1 MNNWRD
7 LILNEFAPGIAR
19 LTIVSDPDGILL
31 DEEILQEIRKRE
43 FSLVTFEDKISFRY
57 AYESKFRSH
66 WEIGEKTDLVVVLR
80 SDESNIKSLPYDLI
94 RAGRIL
100 SFDLCEIFPDLS
112 YSVISKLDRIYYERL
127 YSAQIKN
134 PHGSL
139 GENATKDYILLHVFE
154 VTFELI
160 RNKLDL
166 LRILLRRHYRGESV
180 PTIVDDRFIH
190 VLRQSGEFDDWPLES
205 IVPCGEA
212 FFEFLQEN
220 WPKYLDTMVGKEM
233 NREEGSNTSISSL
246 NIPFGDDDVRIYL
259 DNLFLEG
266 ILKPVPHSEDL
277 AKTWMSIG
285 IQCDSRN
292 ISRDR
297 IMKLIKSVESK
308 MPDIDSRYQVW
319 LDFAKIWAEL
329 IYQYHKDDNEIKETI
344 EALKKKIDESFT
356 SWLKNRFSG
365 LINQPP
371 KPPVMLHHINRSL
384 AYQVDNK
391 KKVALLVVDGLSL
404 DQWITIREGLV
415 HKQSNLRFQES
426 TVFAWVPTLTSV
438 SRQAIFAGTCPQY
451 FPNSIDRTDREP
463 ALWSKFW
470 MDQGISNNEI
480 VYLKNLGDGN
490 IDDVKEKLPYH
501 RIKVVGFVV
510 DKVDR
515 IMHGMELGTAGMHNQ
530 LRQWTKNGYISDL
543 VNYLLDREFDVYLTS
558 DHGNVEAT
566 GIGRPDEGAVADL
579 RGERVRVYQDAN
591 LRKQVKKQ
599 FPKAHEWEPIGLP
612 DSYLPLIAP
621 ERRAFVLEGKTTV
634 CHGGISLEEV
644 VVPFIKI
651 ERKKHE
657 S

>member
-7 LILNEFAPGIAR
+7 LILNEFSPGIAR
-19 LTIVSDPDGILL
+19 LTIVSDPDGLLL
-31 DEEILQEIRKRE
+31 DEEILQEIRKRG
-43 FSLVTFEDKISFRY
+43 FSLITFEDNISFRY
-57 AYESKFRSH
+57 AYESKFRSR
-66 WEIGEKTDLVVVLR
+66 WDIGEKTDLVVVLR
-80 SDESNIKSLPYDLI
+80 SDGNNINSLPYDLI
-94 RAGRIL
+94 QAGRIL

-112 YSVISKLDRIYYERL
+112 YSVISELDRIYYERL
-127 YSAQIKN
+127 YSAQIRN
-134 PHGSL
+134 PTGSL
-139 GENATKDYILLHVFE
+139 GKNATKEYILLHVFE

-190 VLRQSGEFDDWPLES
+190 VLRQNDEFDDWPLES
-205 IVPCGEA
+205 IVPNRKA

-220 WPKYLDTMVGKEM
+220 WPKYLDTMLGKDMDIDE
-233 NREEGSNTSISSL
+233 NSDTQISYL

-266 ILKPVPHSEDL
+266 MMKPVPHSEDL
-277 AKTWMSIG
+277 SKTWMSIG
-285 IQCDSRN
+285 IKCDSSH
-292 ISRDR
+292 ISNDR
-297 IMKLIKSVESK
+297 IMKLIKNVESK
-308 MPDIDSRYQVW
+308 IPDIDSRYQVW

-329 IYQYHKDDNEIKETI
+329 IYQYHKDEIGIKETI
-344 EALKKKIDESFT
+344 EDMKKKIDESFT
-356 SWLKNRFSG
+356 SWLINRYSG

-371 KPPVMLHHINRSL
+371 LPPVMLHHINRSV
-384 AYQVDNK
+384 AYQVDNE

-415 HKQSNLRFQES
+415 LKQPELRFQEH
-426 TVFAWVPTLTSV
+426 TVFTWVPTLTSV
-438 SRQAIFAGTCPQY
+438 SRQAIFAGTIPLF

-470 MDQGISNNEI
+470 MDQGISKNEI
-480 VYLKNLGDGN
+480 VYLKNLGDGS
-490 IDDVKEKLPYH
+490 IDDVKEKLSYH
-501 RIKVVGFVV
+501 RIKAAGLVI

-530 LRQWTKNGYISDL
+530 LRQWMKNGYISDL
-543 VNYLLDREFDVYLTS
+543 INYLLDRGFDLYLTS

-566 GIGRPDEGAVADL
+566 GIGRPAEGSVADL
-579 RGERVRVYQDAN
+579 RGERVRIYQDAN
-591 LRKQVKKQ
+591 LRKHVKKQ
-599 FPKAHEWEPIGLP
+599 FPKTHEWEPIGLP
-612 DSYLPLIAP
+612 DSYFPLIAP
-621 ERRAFVLEGKTTV
+621 ERRAFGLEGKTTV

-651 ERKKHE
+651 ERNKHE